1 MIGFEMSATGSG
13 GFRQKRAAWTEGS
26 LMALKVIGTAGS
38 LVNKDQLHS
47 TQRSAISAIEAS
59 FSKIAKSRFDA
70 VCACGLSF
78 TLFMKGDIAFK
89 YYFDSSKKSDQIK
102 SELYNQFAAATD
114 GGIGDQVMIYFCAI
128 VNDFVLTNF
137 DSTGKLSL
145 TIDVDL

>member
-1 MIGFEMSATGSG
+1 MIGFEMKATGSG
-13 GFRQKRAAWTEGS
+13 GFKQKRGAWTEGS

-47 TQRSAISAIEAS
+47 TQRGVISAIEAN
-59 FSKIAKSRFDA
+59 FSKIAKSRFDK
-70 VCACGLSF
+70 VCACGLNF
-78 TLFMKGDIAFK
+78 TLFMTGDIAFK
-89 YYFDSSKKSDQIK
+89 YHFDSSKKSDQIK

-128 VNDFVLTNF
+128 VDDFVLTNF
-137 DSTGKLSL
+137 NNNSKLTL